1 MIKFVLKSVCFN
13 LQIQHG
19 LGKSEFFYS
28 WTITTYSIGEVVFAP
43 IAGYATVW
51 IPYWYILMAGVLS
64 HTFGYL
70 LYSLSTSGWM
80 ILLSRLLTGA
90 FAGVIETLAYSY
102 ISERESDYEA
112 AHAKVSEANN
122 VKVKPMRIKE
132 YMYAFL
138 TVSITLSYLIG
149 PGNLI

>member
-1 MIKFVLKSVCFN
+1 
-13 LQIQHG
+13 
-19 LGKSEFFYS
+19 
-28 WTITTYSIGEVVFAP
+28 
-43 IAGYATVW
+43 
-51 IPYWYILMAGVLS
+51 MAGVLS